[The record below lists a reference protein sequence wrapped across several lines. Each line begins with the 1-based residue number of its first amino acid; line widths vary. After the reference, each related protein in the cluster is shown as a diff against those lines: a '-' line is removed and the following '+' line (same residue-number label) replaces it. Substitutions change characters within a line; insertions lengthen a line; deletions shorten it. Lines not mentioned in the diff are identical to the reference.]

1 MRGGA
6 EGSVDEEARLAAWHD
21 APVSRDPEGGP
32 RPGGAA
38 RPGSVRAAVENVSR
52 PLLIRLSRLPRM
64 VPFLVMLALV
74 VAGLFVSGV
83 GGFVLIMLGVAF
95 LAWLLYLG
103 WPQLA
108 MPERL
113 LRLAVIALAVG
124 MAVIQLSPR

>member
-1 MRGGA
+1 
-6 EGSVDEEARLAAWHD
+6 
-21 APVSRDPEGGP
+21 
-32 RPGGAA
+32 
-38 RPGSVRAAVENVSR
+38 VRAAVEEASR
-52 PLLIRLSRLPRM
+52 PLLIQLSRVPRI

-108 MPERL
+108 GAERM

>member
-1 MRGGA
+1 
-6 EGSVDEEARLAAWHD
+6 
-21 APVSRDPEGGP
+21 
-32 RPGGAA
+32 
-38 RPGSVRAAVENVSR
+38 VRAAVENVSR

>member
-1 MRGGA
+1 
-6 EGSVDEEARLAAWHD
+6 
-21 APVSRDPEGGP
+21 
-32 RPGGAA
+32 
-38 RPGSVRAAVENVSR
+38 VRAAVEEASR
-52 PLLIRLSRLPRM
+52 PLLIQLSRVPRI

-83 GGFVLIMLGVAF
+83 AGFVLIMLGVAF

-108 MPERL
+108 GAERM